1 MKTTIIKCISALFLV
16 TTLSGCDFLEP
27 KAVSEFVP
35 RDAASLNEMLLG
47 NAYPLKGKQ
56 RFNLFLNL
64 MDDDVAAAPYQPAP
78 IGLDVNRFI
87 APFSW
92 QPNLYSLLNQSGYST
107 TDIYMPYYELIL
119 GCNAVIDYI
128 GQVSDTQENI
138 DLVLAQAHA
147 LRAFHY
153 FKLVNIFAK
162 PYNVDPAAPG
172 VPLKK
177 TSQIEQRLMARASV
191 REVYDFILAELSE
204 AERLY
209 KGLSDAPYWKD
220 DARTSLPMVYLLFS
234 RTYLYMENWEK
245 AAEYAK
251 LVMDDDRFK
260 LNDLNSIPEYDSN
273 GVLYYNDFHSYTN
286 STETIWIYGNLDD
299 YVGWAADNLSYS
311 HAFFRASPELMN
323 SFEDGDLRKSRYITR
338 SRLRIDGEY
347 MPHAFGKV
355 NMSKSGSYYLTLTE
369 TFTFGRSFRLAEAY
383 LNYAE
388 AEAMLGGDGI
398 GKSIKALNDLRRKRF
413 TPATYTDASA
423 SDQNSL
429 IKFVREERRREL
441 CFEDFRWYDLRRWGM
456 PEIKHVWYTGENTGV
471 EYTLSQGDPQY
482 TIPFPDVALEQNSAL
497 EQNPLGPAPRPS
509 TSL

>member
-1 MKTTIIKCISALFLV
+1 MKTRFVKYIAAVLAG
-16 TTLSGCDFLEP
+16 TTLMGCDFLEP
-27 KAVSEFVP
+27 KSVSEFVP
-35 RDAASLNEMLLG
+35 RDAQSLNELLLG
-47 NAYPLKGKQ
+47 NAYPTKGKQ

-87 APFSW
+87 APYSW
-92 QPNLYSLLNQSGYST
+92 QPELYQMLNQSGIST
-107 TDIYMPYYELIL
+107 NDIYMPYYELIL

-138 DLVLAQAHA
+138 NLVLAQAYA

-162 PYNVDPAAPG
+162 PYNVDPDAPG

-177 TSQIEQRLMARASV
+177 TSEIEDRLMTRASV
-191 REVYDFILAELSE
+191 REVYDFILSDLSQAES
-204 AERLY
+204 LY
-209 KGLSDAPYWKD
+209 KTLSDTPYWQD
-220 DARTSLPMVYLLFS
+220 NARTSLPMVYLLLS

-251 LVMDDDRFK
+251 LVMDDSRFT
-260 LNDLNSIPEYDSN
+260 LNNLNSIPEYDST
-273 GVLYYNDFHSYTN
+273 GTLYYNDFHSYTN
-286 STETIWIYGNLDD
+286 STETIWVYGNLDD

-323 SFEDGDLRKSRYITR
+323 SFETGDLRSSRYITR
-338 SRLRIDGEY
+338 SRLRVDGAP

-355 NMSKSGSYYLTLTE
+355 NMSKTNYYLTLTE
-369 TFTFGRSFRLAEAY
+369 TFTFGRSFRLSEAY

-388 AEAMLGGDGI
+388 AEAMLGGSGTAL
-398 GKSIKALNDLRRKRF
+398 SLKALNDLRRMRF
-413 TPATYTDASA
+413 SPDSYTEATI
-423 SDQNSL
+423 SDQDAL
-429 IKFVREERRREL
+429 IQFVRQERRREL

-471 EYTLSQGDPQY
+471 VYTLSQGDPQY
-482 TIPFPDVALEQNSAL
+482 TIPFPDVAIDQNSAL

-509 TSL
+509 VSL